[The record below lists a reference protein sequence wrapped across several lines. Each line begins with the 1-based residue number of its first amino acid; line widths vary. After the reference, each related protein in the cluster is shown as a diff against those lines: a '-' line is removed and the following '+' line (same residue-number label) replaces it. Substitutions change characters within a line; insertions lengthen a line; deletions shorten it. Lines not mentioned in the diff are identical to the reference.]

1 MKRALISLCVLCCAL
16 SALCVWHSYTQ
27 QKHNEQ
33 GPSSNYQILPFM
45 PDVDIGIN
53 VDLGDEF
60 AEYSLLK
67 SESEPKNGYYSV
79 DTVFIAPSDA
89 TEAEIENHAKTFATA
104 LCEAEPSVFAVCFH
118 YYDDPMFYEFGDIPI
133 AFVKWAPYGDTANRR
148 HVPVGD
154 FSHHDLRCRFYPCN
168 EDYALS
174 DEEKQQYKTMQETY
188 YSIAGEY
195 ANYIWSKDGT
205 WEKEDI
211 LFEWEYDDYVA
222 TAKVLNTSVE
232 ELVNTAHGSAIAGR
246 RAIRGWATPTAH
258 RTTRYTQS

>member
-67 SESEPKNGYYSV
+67 SESEPKRGYYKV
-79 DTVFIAPSDA
+79 YTVFIAPSYA
-89 TEAEIENHAKTFATA
+89 TEAEIERHARAYATA
-104 LCEAEPSVFAVCFH
+104 LCEAEPSVFMVRFE
-118 YYDDPMFYEFGDIPI
+118 YYDDPIFYELDDIAI
-133 AFVKWAPYGDTANRR
+133 ALADWAPYGDTANNR
-148 HVPVGD
+148 HVPVDD
-154 FSHHDLRCRFYPCN
+154 FSHHDLRCKFYPCN

-188 YSIAGEY
+188 YSISGHY
-195 ANYIWSKDGT
+195 ANVIIWGEEALRNKKDIFVG
-205 WEKEDI
+205 
-211 LFEWEYDDYVA
+211 FEEEYGYYVA
-222 TAKVLNTSVE
+222 TAKALNTSVE
-232 ELVNTAHGSAIAGR
+232 ELVDL
-246 RAIRGWATPTAH
+246 RGKVNLW
-258 RTTRYTQS
+258 REDIID